1 MTSAERM
8 AAEKD
13 RIEQGGNIYIPPYRM
28 AALMNAASKIMN
40 IMVKANTN
48 ICYEECNIILA
59 LVTLRGI
66 RQSRKGVFSQTAVS
80 TAIIAR
86 QPSS

>member
-8 AAEKD
+8 AAEKG
-13 RIEQGGNIYIPPYRM
+13 RIERGGNIYIPPYRM

-40 IMVKANTN
+40 IMVKADTN

-59 LVTLRGI
+59 LVAAGI
-66 RQSRKGVFSQTAVS
+66 GCLVDEEEFT
-80 TAIIAR
+80 
-86 QPSS
+86 

>member
-8 AAEKD
+8 EAEKD

-40 IMVKANTN
+40 IMVKADTN

-59 LVTLRGI
+59 LVAAGI
-66 RQSRKGVFSQTAVS
+66 GCLVDEEEFT
-80 TAIIAR
+80 
-86 QPSS
+86 

>member
-1 MTSAERM
+1 MTPAERM

-13 RIEQGGNIYIPPYRM
+13 RIEQGGNLYVPPYRM

-40 IMVKANTN
+40 IMVVKADTN

-59 LVTLRGI
+59 LVAAGI
-66 RQSRKGVFSQTAVS
+66 GCLTDEEEFT
-80 TAIIAR
+80 
-86 QPSS
+86 

>member
-40 IMVKANTN
+40 IMVKADTN
-48 ICYEECNIILA
+48 ICYEECNIILD
-59 LVTLRGI
+59 LVAAGI
-66 RQSRKGVFSQTAVS
+66 GCLVDEEEFT
-80 TAIIAR
+80 
-86 QPSS
+86 

>member
-1 MTSAERM
+1 MTPAERM

-13 RIEQGGNIYIPPYRM
+13 RIEQGGNLYIPPYRM

-40 IMVKANTN
+40 IMVKADTN

-59 LVTLRGI
+59 LVAAGI
-66 RQSRKGVFSQTAVS
+66 GCLTDEEEFT
-80 TAIIAR
+80 
-86 QPSS
+86 

>member
-1 MTSAERM
+1 MTPAERM

-13 RIEQGGNIYIPPYRM
+13 RIEQGGNLYVPPYRM

-40 IMVKANTN
+40 IMVKADTN

-59 LVTLRGI
+59 LVAAGI
-66 RQSRKGVFSQTAVS
+66 GCLTDEEEFT
-80 TAIIAR
+80 
-86 QPSS
+86 